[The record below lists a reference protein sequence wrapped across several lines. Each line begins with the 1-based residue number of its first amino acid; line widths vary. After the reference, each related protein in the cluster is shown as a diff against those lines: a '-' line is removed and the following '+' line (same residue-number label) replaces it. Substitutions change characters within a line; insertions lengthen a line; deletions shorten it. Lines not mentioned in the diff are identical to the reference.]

1 MKKNLLGFTLIE
13 LLIVIA
19 LLGALA
25 VALLAALD
33 PLEQIRKG
41 TDTGVRN
48 TAAEIHGGA
57 TRYSALKGGV
67 LPFLDV
73 ADGGSTGNQGWMQA
87 SSAEGRAFIQKIIDS
102 GELKS
107 DFLQLADTQLDRIF
121 ITGVNGTENYLINV
135 CYAPTAKSF
144 RLDPNSR
151 FHQVA
156 SGTVSDPTPNE
167 CPNKDGTTSV
177 VGQACYWCVR

>member
-1 MKKNLLGFTLIE
+1 MKKLSKGFTLIE

-33 PLEQIRKG
+33 PLEQIKKG

-48 TAAEIHGGA
+48 TVSEIHSSIVRYTSLQGGQ
-57 TRYSALKGGV
+57 
-67 LPFLDV
+67 LPFTGTLPFQAVGTNTAGV
-73 ADGGSTGNQGWMQA
+73 AHIA
-87 SSAEGRAFIQKIIDS
+87 LQKVIDQ

-107 DFLQLADTQLDRIF
+107 DFMQLSGKQLESVF
-121 ITGVNGTENYLINV
+121 MTGINESGVVVINV

-144 RLDPNSR
+144 KTDLNTKFYVADSASGSVTESGTAAADCP
-151 FHQVA
+151 QA
-156 SGTVSDPTPNE
+156 SGTNAGG
-167 CPNKDGTTSV
+167 NI
-177 VGQACYWCVR
+177 CYWCVR

>member
-1 MKKNLLGFTLIE
+1 MNKITKGFTLIE

-33 PLEQIRKG
+33 PLEQIKKG

-48 TAAEIHGGA
+48 TVAEIHGA
-57 TRYSALKGGV
+57 MVRYSALQGGV
-67 LPFLDV
+67 MPFDTLVNSGTLNFAAIGTVPSGPGYSALDKVV
-73 ADGGSTGNQGWMQA
+73 A
-87 SSAEGRAFIQKIIDS
+87 S

-107 DFLQLADTQLDRIF
+107 DFAQLAGPQLEKIF
-121 ITGVNGTENYLINV
+121 LTGSNSSGNQTVAV

-144 RLDPNSR
+144 RLDANTKFGQGNATVTELSGCPS
-151 FHQVA
+151 VT
-156 SGTVSDPTPNE
+156 GTVLG
-167 CPNKDGTTSV
+167 GT
-177 VGQACYWCVR
+177 CYWCVR

>member
-1 MKKNLLGFTLIE
+1 MKKFSKGFTLIE

-33 PLEQIRKG
+33 PLEQIKKG

-48 TAAEIHGGA
+48 TVSEIHGA
-57 TRYSALKGGV
+57 MIRYTSLQGGQLPFTGTMPFTAVGTNTANAGYIALKKV
-67 LPFLDV
+67 VD
-73 ADGGSTGNQGWMQA
+73 Q
-87 SSAEGRAFIQKIIDS
+87 

-107 DFLQLADTQLDRIF
+107 DFMQLAGKQLESVF
-121 ITGVNGTENYLINV
+121 ITGINMPGVVVVNV

-144 RLDPNSR
+144 KTDLNTKFYYAAAGDGSVTESTGTLATDCPN
-151 FHQVA
+151 A
-156 SGTVSDPTPNE
+156 SGSNAAGST
-167 CPNKDGTTSV
+167 
-177 VGQACYWCVR
+177 CYWCVR